1 MKGDLRRRYRQAAPV
16 VIALHFTVWF
26 PRPPHFVPYTSL
38 KLISDFADSITNAG
52 TTYEGLTTRIMRI
65 HQLFLFSLAF
75 ALRAKAASANVANDE
90 AELKQLTEDN
100 FKASTSQGLW

>member
-1 MKGDLRRRYRQAAPV
+1 
-16 VIALHFTVWF
+16 
-26 PRPPHFVPYTSL
+26 
-38 KLISDFADSITNAG
+38 
-52 TTYEGLTTRIMRI
+52 MRI

-75 ALRAKAASANVANDE
+75 ALRAKAASANVATDE